1 MEEKVK
7 KTKEEVTKDRVE
19 RLQPFMWKPGQSGN
33 PAGRPKTKTLKEY
46 MRETLERMT
55 PEERDKFLLGMNKI
69 DIWKMAEGN
78 PAQDLT
84 SGGEKISVV
93 PIYGGKSINN
103 ETNGESSEPTGDV
116 GDTSNPTVGTG
127 V

>member
-1 MEEKVK
+1 MAKNKEEL
-7 KTKEEVTKDRVE
+7 TKERVE

-33 PAGRPKTKTLKEY
+33 PSGRPKSKTLKEY

-84 SGGEKISVV
+84 SGGEKIKII
-93 PIYGGKSINN
+93 PIYGGASVK
-103 ETNGESSEPTGDV
+103 D
-116 GDTSNPTVGTG
+116 DG
-127 V
+127 VSVQKHDSDEKDILPKEEN